1 MAQYKGTVMDAKR
14 ARQGEIRREKQK
26 HKFNEQKAA
35 MHDESE
41 KGLMALSDQFSSTN
55 SKEDILFKQS
65 TVGFM
70 TSEDYKLKKDEVAKK
85 KVVADKQRRKE
96 VKKDKKRRK
105 SRNRKQSQS
114 LSFQAEEEDDIEVL
128 EPPKKKTKNPSVDT
142 SFLPDRDR
150 DEKEMQLRLE
160 LEEEWKSKQDNIKK
174 EMQLRLE
181 LEEEW
186 KSKQDNI
193 KKETVE
199 ITYSYWDGSGH
210 RKKLLIEKG
219 KRIGQFLEAA
229 RLDLAAHFAE
239 MRSLMSE
246 NLMYIKEDLIIPHNY
261 TFYDLIVSKAR
272 GKSGPLFCF
281 DVHDDVRLVANA
293 RVEKDESHA
302 GKIVTRSWF
311 ERNKLLFPASRW
323 EVYDPSIVREKY
335 TVK

>member
-174 EMQLRLE
+174 E
-181 LEEEW
+181 
-186 KSKQDNI
+186 
-193 KKETVE
+193 TVE